1 MAKTVAGKVIAA
13 IVQTFKDLFPSF
25 IDNTYRKIKPELR
38 QEISWIT
45 QIVSKIND
53 VLQSPVM
60 DFIVEIIPG
69 EADDEFVE
77 WARNILPGFIATI
90 NHTGKPSIGNED
102 KAIASAL
109 LVKERTGMELSQ
121 ALITSQV
128 VYKKENG

>member
-1 MAKTVAGKVIAA
+1 MAKTVAGKIIAA
-13 IVQTFKDLFPSF
+13 IIKTFKDLFPSF
-25 IDNTYRKIKPELR
+25 IDKTYRKIEPELR
-38 QEISWIT
+38 KEISWIT

-69 EADDEFVE
+69 EADDEFVQ
-77 WARNILPGFIATI
+77 WARDILPGFIATI